1 MKHKLYTHRWLIVG
15 LFLLQMWMPA
25 VAQPAFKNLMRTT
38 DPAFFKTDE
47 ARQVGDQ
54 LLLYQRVTGGWPKNI
69 DMAQPVSDE
78 ERTQLLKD
86 KQRRDDSTT
95 DNDATTIQM
104 IFLARLYQYTRDPR
118 YREGFRKGVAYLRV

>member
-54 LLLYQRVTGGWPKNI
+54 LLLYQRVTGGWPNSSRQTK
-69 DMAQPVSDE
+69 PVRWAISYCC
-78 ERTQLLKD
+78 T
-86 KQRRDDSTT
+86 
-95 DNDATTIQM
+95 N
-104 IFLARLYQYTRDPR
+104 
-118 YREGFRKGVAYLRV
+118 V